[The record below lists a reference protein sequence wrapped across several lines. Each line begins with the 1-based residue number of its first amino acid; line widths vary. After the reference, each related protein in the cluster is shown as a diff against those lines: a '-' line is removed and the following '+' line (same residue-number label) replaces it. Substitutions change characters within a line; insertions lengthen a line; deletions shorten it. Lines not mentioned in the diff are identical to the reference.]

1 VEYKRKFM
9 IPSRQLVDHH
19 MATNWGAIA
28 WPAYQDQSYA
38 GPCVAPDIALF
49 RSYFP
54 EFVDI
59 PDARIQLMIDEA
71 ACSIDDSW
79 AHNCAMADCTLAI
92 LYLAAHLLTMLLFA
106 ASALPQTDSSGGG
119 VISGGEV
126 TGVSF
131 ETMKVTYSASQ
142 MQVEKGGSKES
153 VYSYESTP
161 YGQRYLDL
169 LKVNFPA
176 ILIV

>member
-1 VEYKRKFM
+1 VDYKRKFM

-19 MATNWGAIA
+19 MTTNWFAIP
-28 WPAYQDQSYA
+28 WPPYSEYG
-38 GPCVAPDIALF
+38 GPCEVPDVALF

-54 EFVDI
+54 EFADI
-59 PDARIQLMIDEA
+59 PDDRIQLMINEA

-92 LYLAAHLLTMLLFA
+92 LYLAAHLLTMLLYA
-106 ASALPQTDSSGGG
+106 ASALPGTDSGGG
-119 VISGGEV
+119 VVPGGEV

-142 MQVEKGGSKES
+142 MQIEKGGSASS

-176 ILIV
+176 VLIV